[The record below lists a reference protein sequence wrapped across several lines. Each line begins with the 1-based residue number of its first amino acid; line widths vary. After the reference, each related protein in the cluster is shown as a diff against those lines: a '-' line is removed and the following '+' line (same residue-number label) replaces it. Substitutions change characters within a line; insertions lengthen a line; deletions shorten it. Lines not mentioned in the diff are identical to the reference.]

1 VQGGK
6 GDGGADEEHV
16 DDKEGEG
23 AGKKSAHG
31 KQYLDA
37 RLPTQPLG
45 IRLPKPSLKAG

>member
-1 VQGGK
+1 MEGGE

-16 DDKEGEG
+16 HDKEGEG

-31 KQYLDA
+31 NQYLDA

-45 IRLPKPSLKAG
+45 IRLPKPLLMAG